1 MQGPTCSRD
10 ESPSPIISAEL
21 PPSPAAHWKDSPF
34 PSIPFS
40 PSTPFSSWFGAFL
53 SLFCP
58 VLNTRRSATC
68 FLLLSQLATTLR
80 KCWVPVVR
88 KMMEMRITSCGCY
101 AGIQDFQ
108 LQTCFPGSEN
118 LLGLLHVDRASSK
131 LHERLFFMQN
141 KALFK

>member
-1 MQGPTCSRD
+1 MQGPACSRD

-21 PPSPAAHWKDSPF
+21 PPNPAAHWKDSPF

-58 VLNTRRSATC
+58 VFNTRRSATC
-68 FLLLSQLATTLR
+68 FLPLSQLATTLC

-108 LQTCFPGSEN
+108 LQTCFPGSRKSPGSSACGSRK
-118 LLGLLHVDRASSK
+118 LQITRAFVF
-131 LHERLFFMQN
+131 HAE
-141 KALFK
+141 